1 MVSQNFYAA
10 GAHGSELLIP
20 TQIIQIVLRCISVHL
35 NVPFES
41 LAPPPPP
48 LHKVLGV
55 ILRKV
60 STTNTHLIFLIVE
73 TCLQ

>member
-41 LAPPPPP
+41 LAPQYKWVFVVDTFMSIRGGPPYTRYW
-48 LHKVLGV
+48 G
-55 ILRKV
+55 
-60 STTNTHLIFLIVE
+60 SY
-73 TCLQ
+73 